1 MFGFT
6 WIHLSSLLT
15 LVLQFA
21 AAVTGQY
28 PSVFFVR
35 DGDDVTLPCE
45 NVINDQNK
53 CDATTWLF
61 SDRSSTVELIKLG
74 QINENSKSK
83 SDRLS
88 VTEKCSLVIKKV
100 TDEDV
105 GFYTC
110 KQYKSHIEQGQAATV
125 PLFLTKL
132 TEQKHDDQVT
142 FTCSV
147 LTRGQCSFSVK
158 LMSEGKS
165 GDKDMETSQPT
176 CSDTFTVDASELK
189 PHSYELLK
197 CKVRDVYT
205 GKEKLFSFR
214 RQSSAMETTT
224 ATTKLKTTT
233 KTSKDWTSTT
243 GSSLEKPGTW
253 VYGSVAAAGF
263 AVLIIAVVVFIRM
276 RRTKGNKS
284 EPKKNAVRS
293 SNTVVILTGPESPP
307 DLMDPEND
315 VSYAAI
321 SFTTKTSSSA
331 QVRARYNHTGP
342 NSISRFNYSYLNACS
357 VGEDLTVFGP
367 FALHAAV
374 EGTDA
379 VGCEAGHFCV

>member
-1 MFGFT
+1 
-6 WIHLSSLLT
+6 
-15 LVLQFA
+15 
-21 AAVTGQY
+21 
-28 PSVFFVR
+28 
-35 DGDDVTLPCE
+35 
-45 NVINDQNK
+45 
-53 CDATTWLF
+53 
-61 SDRSSTVELIKLG
+61 
-74 QINENSKSK
+74 
-83 SDRLS
+83 
-88 VTEKCSLVIKKV
+88 
-100 TDEDV
+100 
-105 GFYTC
+105 
-110 KQYKSHIEQGQAATV
+110 
-125 PLFLTKL
+125 
-132 TEQKHDDQVT
+132 
-142 FTCSV
+142 
-147 LTRGQCSFSVK
+147 
-158 LMSEGKS
+158 
-165 GDKDMETSQPT
+165 METSQPT

-331 QVRARYNHTGP
+331 QKREEDEEEEEGDRVTYSTLKTSGSSVAVSTDP
-342 NSISRFNYSYLNACS
+342 SSIYA
-357 VGEDLTVFGP
+357 TVSK
-367 FALHAAV
+367 A
-374 EGTDA
+374 DK
-379 VGCEAGHFCV
+379 